1 MNKIFIIIMLAVS
14 LSACAEISKPINSS
28 LTALEEKFAVNV
40 NDARQVL
47 VLADQK
53 ELYIPDVRKR
63 SVSQIVFPRAIKVG
77 LILGGNY
84 SEGFIF
90 KDVQVLGR
98 IRMSGGNLGPQLG
111 GQEYSQVMYIMTEK
125 KLDELMNSTQ
135 LKLQGTVSYAESGD
149 SKTTLIST
157 QNGLK
162 EIHTLVFN
170 QTGYLAGITLDGVV
184 YSIIEKY

>member
-1 MNKIFIIIMLAVS
+1 MLAVS

-90 KDVQVLGR
+90 KDDQVLGR

-111 GQEYSQVMYIMTEK
+111 GQE
-125 KLDELMNSTQ
+125 
-135 LKLQGTVSYAESGD
+135 
-149 SKTTLIST
+149 
-157 QNGLK
+157 
-162 EIHTLVFN
+162 
-170 QTGYLAGITLDGVV
+170 
-184 YSIIEKY
+184 